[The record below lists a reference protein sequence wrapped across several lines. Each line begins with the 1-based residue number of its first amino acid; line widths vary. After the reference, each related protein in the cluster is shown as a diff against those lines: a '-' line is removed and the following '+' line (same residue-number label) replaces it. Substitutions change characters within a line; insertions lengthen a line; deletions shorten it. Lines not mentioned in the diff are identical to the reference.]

1 MAYNVPMVR
10 GMRVAC
16 LAGVA
21 LGGCAATNPVMF
33 IQINT
38 PPRPMVARPTEQ
50 VEFFLATPP
59 SRAHVDVGMLQV
71 FGWPGA
77 SDPVQLQS
85 MLTELRMAAA
95 QRGCDAILV
104 TMIDGRYGRYSSS
117 SVQASC
123 ELYTDARADKAAP
136 APTAPSRPTVIVTI
150 ASSGADVRTAP
161 NPEAVVVAHLEA
173 GVRVV
178 VGPPEGGWSSVK
190 LSDGRLGYISDVAFF
205 QSL

>member
-1 MAYNVPMVR
+1 MAYNLWMVR
-10 GMRVAC
+10 GMRGAC

-21 LGGCAATNPVMF
+21 LAGCGAGNPVMF

-38 PPRPMVARPTEQ
+38 PPRTMVARPTEQ
-50 VEFFLATPP
+50 VDLFLATPP

-77 SDPVQLQS
+77 SDPIQLQS

-95 QRGCDAILV
+95 QRGCDAILI
-104 TMIDGRYGRYSSS
+104 TMIDTRYGRYSSS

-123 ELYTDARADKAAP
+123 ELYTDARAEKAAAAP
-136 APTAPSRPTVIVTI
+136 AVPSRPSVIVTI

-161 NPEAVVVAHLEA
+161 SSDALVVAHLDA

-178 VGPPEGGWSSVK
+178 VAPPQGGWSSVK

-205 QSL
+205 QSM